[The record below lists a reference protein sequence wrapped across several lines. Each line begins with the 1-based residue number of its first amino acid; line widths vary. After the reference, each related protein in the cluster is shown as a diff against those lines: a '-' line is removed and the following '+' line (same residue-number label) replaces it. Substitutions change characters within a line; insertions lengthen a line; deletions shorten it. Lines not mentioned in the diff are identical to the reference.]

1 MIKNI
6 VIHSSSFITL
16 QIITTYLI
24 TFDYIIS
31 NMLKLTM
38 YTKKAE
44 KSFLNVIKVYKKVL
58 FNKKMFYS

>member
-6 VIHSSSFITL
+6 VKHSSSFITL

-44 KSFLNVIKVYKKVL
+44 KSFLNVIKV
-58 FNKKMFYS
+58 